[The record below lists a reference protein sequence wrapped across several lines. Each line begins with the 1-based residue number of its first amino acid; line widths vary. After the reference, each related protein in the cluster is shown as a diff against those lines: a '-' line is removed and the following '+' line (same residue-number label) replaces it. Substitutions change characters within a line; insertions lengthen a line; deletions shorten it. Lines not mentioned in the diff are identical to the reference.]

1 MGKQAPAA
9 PMPPPVAA
17 PPPTT
22 AVRGPV
28 RGTDED
34 QTPTEV
40 VAQRSEEKQAVV
52 TSPDTE
58 PTPQP
63 KKERSLPASVID
75 TQTAGRKEEKRIAG
89 MKGRR
94 KTRVTGPRGLLTPAP
109 VKKRSLM
116 SS

>member
-58 PTPQP
+58 PTP